1 MQACYHFISC
11 NSSTDIKFLNFF
23 ILFFLVAF
31 WKENWSLL
39 TNGKRQGKS
48 SKEKWNA
55 FLIFLRSSFFFLVV
69 HRSNPNFG
77 FITDDLKFQGNF
89 NSHFLSFVFS
99 IIIRRRFLSDFFV
112 KNGGKFSNYFDI
124 LIQMQKCFFFFKHA

>member
-1 MQACYHFISC
+1 ME
-11 NSSTDIKFLNFF
+11 KG
-23 ILFFLVAF
+23 
-31 WKENWSLL
+31 KENHQ
-39 TNGKRQGKS
+39 KR
-48 SKEKWNA
+48 KWNA

-89 NSHFLSFVFS
+89 NSHFLSSVFS

-124 LIQMQKCFFFFKHA
+124 LIQMQKCFFLFKHA

>member
-48 SKEKWNA
+48 SKEKMEC

-124 LIQMQKCFFFFKHA
+124 LIQMQKCFFLF

>member
-23 ILFFLVAF
+23 ILFFSSSVLKRKLVFTNKWKKARKIIKREMECFFNFFAF
-31 WKENWSLL
+31 
-39 TNGKRQGKS
+39 
-48 SKEKWNA
+48 
-55 FLIFLRSSFFFLVV
+55 IFLFSCCA
-69 HRSNPNFG
+69 SNPNFG

-89 NSHFLSFVFS
+89 NSHFLSFVFG